1 MTISAF
7 PTFRLARAIRRFIL
21 LSLVAV
27 STIHAADD
35 HGGKA
40 AGWWD
45 KAWTIRKPI
54 NVTPTSEAEPAGPNL
69 ILLRLHAGNFQFGS
83 AKEDGSDVR
92 VIAED
97 GKTELPLHFER
108 YDALMNEAM
117 LWVLVPELKAD
128 ATAHLHLYYG
138 NPEAT
143 APTINAKDS
152 FPPSATLI
160 YHFTDRGSPARDST
174 ANANASTIA
183 PAVTEGALIAGGI
196 LQFGTNGIDVPGS
209 DSLKWNA
216 ASEVTISVWV
226 KPTAQAAGGSLFKRV
241 DGSASLTLGV
251 DAGIPY
257 VEIKDGSGTARTAPG
272 EAIPDGFWKHLAVVG
287 STTKT
292 DLYVGGKL
300 YGSVPKPLPALSTP
314 GTIGGSVES
323 GGGFV
328 GEVDEFEIHNAALSA
343 GTIAFHA
350 ITESG
355 SDDAVKMV
363 TVLED
368 EGSGGSAHRPE
379 WVEHILLFG
388 DIAEKMKFDG
398 WVAVALCAVMIV
410 LSWWISI
417 VKFNY
422 LNSIQKGS
430 DLFLKDWRKLSA
442 NLASLEIKDDEAIKT
457 MGGIISRATMRQI
470 KKSPIYHL
478 YLIGYEEIGHRIN
491 SNGKPVLSA
500 RSMQAIKAALDSGM
514 THESHNMT
522 NGLILLTISIAG
534 GPYIGLLGTV
544 VGVMITFAEI
554 AKSGEVEVAAIA
566 PGIASALLATTVGLI
581 VAIPALFNYSYLNT
595 RIKVLLSSMSV
606 FIDEFVTKT
615 AEIYPE
621 DPSAPAAPQSPVA
634 PSSPPSPSMPS
645 RPVSFG
651 PGVTPGPAP
660 AAPAE

>member
-1 MTISAF
+1 M
-7 PTFRLARAIRRFIL
+7 LATAITQG
-21 LSLVAV
+21 AEG
-27 STIHAADD
+27 TAA
-35 HGGKA
+35 A
-40 AGWWD
+40 WWD
-45 KAWTIRKPI
+45 KAWTIRKPVHI
-54 NVTPTSEAEPAGPNL
+54 TPVAGAEPTGPNL
-69 ILLRLHAGNFQFGS
+69 VLLRLHAGNFQFGS

-92 VIAED
+92 VIGED

-108 YDALMNEAM
+108 YDALMNEAL
-117 LWVLVPELKAD
+117 LWVLVPEIKAG
-128 ATAHLHLYYG
+128 ATTHLHLYYG
-138 NPEAT
+138 NPEAAAST
-143 APTINAKDS
+143 TSAKDS
-152 FPPSATLI
+152 FPPSAALV
-160 YHFTDRGSPARDST
+160 YHFSDRGSPARDST

-183 PAVTEGALIAGGI
+183 PAPTDGALIAAGI

-209 DSLKWNA
+209 DSLKWSA
-216 ASEVTISVWV
+216 AAEVTLSVWI
-226 KPTAQAAGGSLFKRV
+226 KPTAQAPGGSLFKRV
-241 DGSASLTLGV
+241 DGTSSLVVGV

-257 VEIKDGSGTARTAPG
+257 VEIKDGSGTARTSAG
-272 EAIPDGFWKHLAVVG
+272 EAVPDGSWKHLAMVA

-300 YGSVPKPLPALSTP
+300 YGSIPKPLPALGTP
-314 GTIGGSVES
+314 AFIGGTVEA
-323 GGGFV
+323 GGGFK
-328 GEVDEFEIHNAALSA
+328 GEVDEFQIHSAALSA
-343 GTIAFHA
+343 GTIGFHA
-350 ITESG
+350 ISESG
-355 SDDAVKMV
+355 SEEAVKMV

-410 LSWWISI
+410 LSWWVSI

-442 NLASLEIKDDEAIKT
+442 NLAALDLTDEESIKT
-457 MGGIISRATMRQI
+457 LGGIVSRATLRLM
-470 KKSPIYHL
+470 KKSPIYNL
-478 YLIGYEEIGHRIN
+478 YLIGFEEVSHRPK
-491 SNGKPVLSA
+491 SNGRPVLSS

-522 NGLILLTISIAG
+522 NGLILLTISVAG

-581 VAIPALFNYSYLNT
+581 VAIPALFNYSYLNN
-595 RIKVLLSSMSV
+595 RIKILLSSMNV

-621 DPSAPAAPQSPVA
+621 GTTVAPP
-634 PSSPPSPSMPS
+634 PSSPPSIPSPTAPS
-645 RPVSFG
+645 NPVRPVSFG
-651 PGVTPGPAP
+651 SGMTPGPAP